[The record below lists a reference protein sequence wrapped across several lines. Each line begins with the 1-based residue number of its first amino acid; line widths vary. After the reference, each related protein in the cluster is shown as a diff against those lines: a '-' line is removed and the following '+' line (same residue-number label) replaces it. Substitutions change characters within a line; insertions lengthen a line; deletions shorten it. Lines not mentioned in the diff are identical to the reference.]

1 MQILIDKNNLIIGYA
16 TIGNIENGIN
26 IEIIPQEVQNKPMS
40 YKYVEGKFIYDSNFI
55 DKNVQTELLQKEMQK
70 IKTWFSETDYKALKV
85 FRGNWS
91 ITDSRYL
98 SYVEEYNLKK
108 AHYDEI
114 EILLKGMIQYASISR
129 SA

>member
-108 AHYDEI
+108 ARYDEI
-114 EILLKGMIQYASISR
+114 EILLKGMI
-129 SA
+129 